1 MADIFFDIGFIIII
15 ATAFAFIA
23 KLFRQPLIPAYILT
37 GLVIGPF
44 LGLITNTD
52 VIITMSDIGI
62 AFLLFIVGLEI
73 DLRKLGDVGVVSTIG
88 GLTQI
93 MLVFTV
99 SFIISI
105 FIGFIQ
111 IEAVYLALIIAFS
124 STMIVVKLLSDKRQL
139 DTLHGRIIL
148 GILLMQDIAA
158 IFALS
163 VLTTLSEFSL
173 LALLLSIIKG
183 IVVFLIALFAGK
195 YLFPVIFTFAAK
207 SQELLFIAAI
217 SISFLFSILFSYIG
231 FSIAIGA
238 FVAGVT
244 LANLPYNLEIIGRIS
259 SLRDFFSVLFFVS
272 LGMELM
278 LSTFESILKPLMIFL
293 AITILIKPLVVM
305 FICSFFGYKK
315 RTSFLASVSL
325 AQISEFSLIIVAQGL
340 LLGHISQEIFS
351 LTVLLAIV
359 TIGLTSYFM
368 NFDIAIYLKLKNF
381 LNVFDLLTKGKEK
394 ELEYLPKAKYGVI
407 LCGYNRIGFSI
418 VRTLKRLRKRLLVID
433 FNPEVISKL
442 ISEKVPCIYGDIGDL
457 EIIERIDFK
466 KSRLVISTV
475 PTQRDN
481 LLLVKKAKEANE
493 KIVIFVTA
501 SQIKEALALYE
512 VGADYVILPHF
523 LGGEHVSLLIEKLSQ
538 NINKVIEHKLM
549 HIKELEER
557 HALGHEHPYHNP
569 RR

>member
-52 VIITMSDIGI
+52 VIITMSEIGI

-183 IVVFLIALFAGK
+183 IVVFCRQI
-195 YLFPVIFTFAAK
+195 PVP
-207 SQELLFIAAI
+207 
-217 SISFLFSILFSYIG
+217 G
-231 FSIAIGA
+231 
-238 FVAGVT
+238 
-244 LANLPYNLEIIGRIS
+244 
-259 SLRDFFSVLFFVS
+259 
-272 LGMELM
+272 
-278 LSTFESILKPLMIFL
+278 
-293 AITILIKPLVVM
+293 
-305 FICSFFGYKK
+305 
-315 RTSFLASVSL
+315 
-325 AQISEFSLIIVAQGL
+325 
-340 LLGHISQEIFS
+340 
-351 LTVLLAIV
+351 
-359 TIGLTSYFM
+359 
-368 NFDIAIYLKLKNF
+368 NFH
-381 LNVFDLLTKGKEK
+381 
-394 ELEYLPKAKYGVI
+394 
-407 LCGYNRIGFSI
+407 LCGKKPGAAFHCRHIHKLPVFNFIQLYRLFNCNRRFCRRGYTGKSALQPGDNREDKLPAGLFFSI
-418 VRTLKRLRKRLLVID
+418 VLCFT
-433 FNPEVISKL
+433 
-442 ISEKVPCIYGDIGDL
+442 GH
-457 EIIERIDFK
+457 
-466 KSRLVISTV
+466 
-475 PTQRDN
+475 
-481 LLLVKKAKEANE
+481 
-493 KIVIFVTA
+493 
-501 SQIKEALALYE
+501 
-512 VGADYVILPHF
+512 GADAQHF
-523 LGGEHVSLLIEKLSQ
+523 
-538 NINKVIEHKLM
+538 
-549 HIKELEER
+549 
-557 HALGHEHPYHNP
+557 
-569 RR
+569 

>member
-1 MADIFFDIGFIIII
+1 MTDIFFDIGFIIII

-52 VIITMSDIGI
+52 VIITMSEIGI

-195 YLFPVIFTFAAK
+195 SLFPVIFTFAAK

-305 FICSFFGYKK
+305 FICSF
-315 RTSFLASVSL
+315 
-325 AQISEFSLIIVAQGL
+325 SENVNAIMNIMAGL
-340 LLGHISQEIFS
+340 N
-351 LTVLLAIV
+351 
-359 TIGLTSYFM
+359 M
-368 NFDIAIYLKLKNF
+368 
-381 LNVFDLLTKGKEK
+381 
-394 ELEYLPKAKYGVI
+394 
-407 LCGYNRIGFSI
+407 
-418 VRTLKRLRKRLLVID
+418 
-433 FNPEVISKL
+433 
-442 ISEKVPCIYGDIGDL
+442 
-457 EIIERIDFK
+457 
-466 KSRLVISTV
+466 
-475 PTQRDN
+475 
-481 LLLVKKAKEANE
+481 
-493 KIVIFVTA
+493 
-501 SQIKEALALYE
+501 
-512 VGADYVILPHF
+512 
-523 LGGEHVSLLIEKLSQ
+523 
-538 NINKVIEHKLM
+538 
-549 HIKELEER
+549 
-557 HALGHEHPYHNP
+557 
-569 RR
+569 